1 MVGLFEFGM
10 GKTWGEVSGKFEFRM
25 NEFQIKEKIRK
36 FCIARLYFGS
46 VLMLIMFNE
55 RYSPWIM

>member
-1 MVGLFEFGM
+1 M